1 MSLYI
6 KISLILLSVF
16 AVACSKMAPDDILSS
31 RERDNIFD
39 PKNNKKTIEAGFGLT
54 SQENYI
60 RLYWNPPHDVI
71 YKSFNLY
78 RKTAGQDSFKLR
90 TVILKGNNYFND
102 SDIIFDQNYSYYL
115 TINGE
120 TEESYPTQ
128 IKSITPGPGNIWM
141 LDRYLWDIVKLSYDL
156 SAVSLRK
163 AGAWRPEN
171 MAMSKKIG
179 LITYPVFRY
188 LEIFNLENGR
198 TIDGNLNL
206 RSPFDATY
214 DPVHGQ
220 FWVVDSTGSIYTID
234 TVEANEQLVYQ
245 DLKKPVQ
252 IEYMNNHLFVL
263 DRGFDRLF
271 IFNSTPLLTDS
282 VGLNNSGQT
291 FSDLKLF
298 RLDEAHNN
306 CYLLDGKD
314 GANTL
319 YKYSLDSKQIEAVFT
334 DSLIYSF
341 DVNRRDESIWI
352 VIANKVNS
360 QLLQLSPAGNRL
372 HTIDGMVRPTDVKIN
387 PYNENVV
394 VADFYGQKVYHYRPD
409 LSLVGIYSTI
419 GDPFKVYIQ

>member
-1 MSLYI
+1 M
-6 KISLILLSVF
+6 SVF
-16 AVACSKMAPDDILSS
+16 AVSCSKIAPDDILSS

-39 PKNNKKTIEAGFGLT
+39 PKNKNKTIEIGFGLT

-60 RLYWNPPHDVI
+60 RLYWSSPHDVI
-71 YKSFNLY
+71 YKSFNIY
-78 RKTAGQDSFKLR
+78 RKAVGQDSFNLYT
-90 TVILKGNNYFND
+90 TVARGINYFD
-102 SDIIFDQNYSYYL
+102 DRDILFDEKYSYYL
-115 TINGE
+115 SINGE

-128 IKSITPGPGNIWM
+128 VKSITPGPGNIWM

-156 SAVSLRK
+156 SAVSIRK

-171 MAMSKKIG
+171 MAMSEKIG

-252 IEYMNNHLFVL
+252 IEYMNNRIFVL
-263 DRGFDRLF
+263 DRGFDKLF
-271 IFNSTPLLTDS
+271 IFNSTPFLTDS
-282 VGLNNSGQT
+282 IGSNQT
-291 FSDLKLF
+291 GELFADLKLF
-298 RLDEAHNN
+298 RLDETNN
-306 CYLLDGKD
+306 KCYLLDGKN

-319 YKYSLDSKQIEAVFT
+319 YRYNLNNRQIEPVFR
-334 DSLIYSF
+334 DSLIYTF
-341 DVNRRDESIWI
+341 DVNQKDETIWI

-372 HTIDGMVRPTDVKIN
+372 HIIDGLVRPTDIKIN

-394 VADFYGQKVYHYRPD
+394 VADFYGQTVYHYRPD
-409 LSLVGIYSTI
+409 FSLVGIYSTI